1 MSDENFLNAEIQIKS
16 VNYHVSL
23 SVASTSNKN
32 ELLCLELRKIDT
44 VDTWLGSFESNCRF
58 LSIAF
63 HPYTVN
69 PCDKVQ

>member
-44 VDTWLGSFESNCRF
+44 VDTWLGSFESNCKFFIYSFSPIYRKP
-58 LSIAF
+58 LR
-63 HPYTVN
+63 
-69 PCDKVQ
+69 